1 MTDGAVAYQMSKE
14 KDKLFLNLH
23 IFDMIETF
31 KGKIIKVFKNHSLP
45 RWLVF
50 LIDSGTVFFS
60 FLFAFLLR
68 YNFEVYIFDIS
79 IVFRQ
84 AFLVSVVYAIFILV
98 FKSYSGMIRHTTIRD
113 TYKIIIANF
122 SALVVLFF
130 LTLLSRQFEWSTIFN
145 IPLSILLIH
154 TGAVTILLFFFRVFV
169 KIFYEFAS
177 SSSHDRKNVLIY
189 GYGEMGIL
197 VKRLIEGDPKNQYK
211 LIGFIDDDKKIQGK
225 KVDGYQVFS
234 RHILTKNFIENED
247 VKVFIIAINKI
258 APAKK
263 KEVIES
269 MIGFGCEILDT
280 PSFDTWMNG
289 HLEVKNL
296 KKVKFE
302 DLLGRDPITLDLEKI
317 QNGLIGKTIMVTGG
331 AGSIGSEIARQLTRF
346 NSKQLILVDQAE
358 TPSFYLEEELKNKFP
373 DCNFRVIIG
382 DVTRQ
387 EYMEEIF
394 RKFKPEVVFHAAAYK
409 HVPLMEAHPHEAFRV
424 NVGGTKIISEL
435 AIKYKAEKFVMISS
449 DKAVNPTNVMGATKK
464 ICELLVHA
472 QSRRKGIKTQF
483 ITTRFGNVLGSNGSV
498 IPLFN
503 KQIADGGPV
512 TITHPDITRF
522 FMTIPE
528 ACQLVLE
535 AGFMGNGGEIY
546 VFDMGEPVKVL
557 DVAINLIRL
566 SGLEPH
572 KDIKLKYIG
581 LRPGEKL
588 YEELF
593 SEDEPMMPT
602 YHPKINI
609 AQVAGNDFET
619 INTKIDKI
627 LGSLNIMS
635 ETMVIEEMQ
644 KIVPG
649 YKSKFELIN
658 Q

>member
-1 MTDGAVAYQMSKE
+1 MLAK
-14 KDKLFLNLH
+14 
-23 IFDMIETF
+23 F
-31 KGKIIKVFKNHSLP
+31 KKTIIKIFKKHSLP

-60 FLFAFLLR
+60 FLIAYMLR
-68 YNFEVYIFDIS
+68 YNFEVYTFDIS
-79 IVFRQ
+79 TVFRQ
-84 AFLVSVVYAIFILV
+84 AFFVLVVYATFILI

-113 TYKIIIANF
+113 TYKIIIASF
-122 SALVVLFF
+122 SSLVILFLF
-130 LTLLSRQFEWSTIFN
+130 TILSRKYEWNVIFN

-154 TGAVTILLFFFRVFV
+154 SGAVTILLFFFRVFV

-177 SSSHDRKNVLIY
+177 SSSHERKNVLIY
-189 GYGEMGIL
+189 GTGELGIL
-197 VKRLIEGDPKNQYK
+197 VKRLIEGDPKDIYRIK
-211 LIGFIDDDKKIQGK
+211 GFIDDDKKIQGK

-234 RHILTKNFIENED
+234 RQVLTKDFIVDED
-247 VKVFIIAINKI
+247 IKVFIIAISFI

-269 MIGFGCEILDT
+269 MIEFGCEILDT

-289 HLEVKNL
+289 HLEVRNL

-302 DLLGRDPITLDLEKI
+302 DLLGRDPITLDLDKI
-317 QNGLIGKTIMVTGG
+317 QNGLTDKTILVTGG

-346 NSKQLILVDQAE
+346 KIKRLIIVDQAE
-358 TPSFYLEEELKNKFP
+358 TPSFYLGEELKNKIP
-373 DCNFRVIIG
+373 GCDFRIIIG
-382 DVTRQ
+382 DVTRS
-387 EYMEEIF
+387 EYIEEIF
-394 RKFKPEVVFHAAAYK
+394 SKYRPEIVFHAAAYK
-409 HVPLMEAHPHEAFRV
+409 HVPIMEVHPHEAFRV
-424 NVGGTKIISEL
+424 NVGGTKTVSDL
-435 AIKYKAEKFVMISS
+435 AIKYNVEKFVMISS

-472 QSRRKGIKTQF
+472 QSKRKGINTQF

-503 KQIADGGPV
+503 KQILDGGPV

-546 VFDMGEPVKVL
+546 VFDMGKPVRVL
-557 DVAINLIRL
+557 DVALNLIKL
-566 SGLEPH
+566 SGLEPY
-572 KDIKLKYIG
+572 KDIQIKYVG

-588 YEELF
+588 FEELF
-593 SEDEPMMPT
+593 AEDEPMIPT
-602 YHPKINI
+602 HHPKISI
-609 AQVAGNDFET
+609 AQVAESDYEIIST
-619 INTKIDKI
+619 AIESI
-627 LGSLNIMS
+627 LCSLNKMS
-635 ETMVIEEMQ
+635 KTMIIKKMQ
-644 KIVPG
+644 EIVPG
-649 YKSKFELIN
+649 YKSKFELVD

>member
-1 MTDGAVAYQMSKE
+1 
-14 KDKLFLNLH
+14 
-23 IFDMIETF
+23 MIKAI
-31 KGKIIKVFKNHSLP
+31 KGKIIRVFKNHSLP

-50 LIDSGTVFFS
+50 LLDTSAVFLS
-60 FLFAFLLR
+60 FLVAYILR
-68 YNFEVYIFDIS
+68 YNFEFYNFDIS
-79 IVFRQ
+79 TVFRQ
-84 AFLVSVVYAIFILV
+84 SYFVLAVYVVFILI

-113 TYKIIIANF
+113 TYKIIATDF
-122 SALVVLFF
+122 SALAVLFLVTF
-130 LTLLSRQFEWSTIFN
+130 LSRKNAWSSIFN

-154 TGAVTILLFFFRVFV
+154 CGAVTILLFLFRVFI
-169 KIFYEFAS
+169 KMLYEFAS
-177 SSSHDRKNVLIY
+177 SSSHERKNVLIY
-189 GYGEMGIL
+189 GSGEMGIL
-197 VKRLIEGDPKNQYK
+197 VKRLIEGDPKDMYR

-225 KVDGYQVFS
+225 NVDGYPVYSRQV
-234 RHILTKNFIENED
+234 LTKGFIENEN
-247 VKVFIIAINKI
+247 VQVFIIAINDI
-258 APAKK
+258 PSLTK

-317 QNGLIGKTIMVTGG
+317 QNGLSGKTILITGG

-346 NSKQLILVDQAE
+346 KIKQLIIVDQAE
-358 TPSFYLEEELKNKFP
+358 TPSFYLGEELKNKIP
-373 DCNFRVIIG
+373 GCEFRIVIG
-382 DVTRQ
+382 DVTRA
-387 EYMEEIF
+387 EDMEEIF
-394 RKFKPEVVFHAAAYK
+394 RKYKPEIVFHAAAYK
-409 HVPLMEAHPHEAFRV
+409 HVPVMELHPHEAFRV

-435 AIKYKAEKFVMISS
+435 AIKYRAEKFVMISS

-464 ICELLVHA
+464 ICELLVHS
-472 QSRRKGIKTQF
+472 QSKRKGIKTEF

-503 KQIADGGPV
+503 KQITDGGPV

-546 VFDMGEPVKVL
+546 VFDMGEPVRVM
-557 DVAINLIRL
+557 DVALNLIRL
-566 SGLEPH
+566 SGLEPY
-572 KDIKLKYIG
+572 KDIQIKVIG

-593 SEDEPMMPT
+593 SMDEPMIHT
-602 YHPKINI
+602 HHPKISI
-609 AQVAGNDFET
+609 ARIAEADYECILPKINDTLTSIYTKTGSEVVVA
-619 INTKIDKI
+619 
-627 LGSLNIMS
+627 
-635 ETMVIEEMQ
+635 MQ
-644 KIVPG
+644 EIVPG
-649 YKSKFELIN
+649 YTSEYAASLKG
-658 Q
+658 

>member
-1 MTDGAVAYQMSKE
+1 
-14 KDKLFLNLH
+14 
-23 IFDMIETF
+23 MIETF
-31 KGKIIKVFKNHSLP
+31 RGKIIKVFKNHSLP

-50 LIDSGTVFFS
+50 LIDSGTVYFS
-60 FLFAFLLR
+60 FFFAYVLR
-68 YNFEVYIFDIS
+68 YNFEVYTFEIPT
-79 IVFRQ
+79 VFRQ
-84 AFLVSVVYAIFILV
+84 AFLVSLVYVIFILL

-113 TYKIIIANF
+113 TYKIIITNT
-122 SALVVLFF
+122 SALAVLF
-130 LTLLSRQFEWSTIFN
+130 LITIVSRKYEWNAIFN
-145 IPLSILLIH
+145 LPLSILLIH
-154 TGAVTILLFFFRVFV
+154 SGAVTILLFFFRVFV

-177 SSSHDRKNVLIY
+177 TSSHDRKNVLIY
-189 GYGEMGIL
+189 GYGELGIL
-197 VKRLIEGDPKNQYK
+197 VKRLIEGDPKLQYK
-211 LIGFIDDDKKIQGK
+211 LKGFIDDDKKIQGK
-225 KVDGYQVFS
+225 KVDGYPVFS
-234 RHILTKNFIENED
+234 RRVLKKSFIENED
-247 VKVFIIAINKI
+247 IKVFIIAINRI

-289 HLEVKNL
+289 RLEVKNL

-302 DLLGRDPITLDLEKI
+302 DLLGRDPITLDLDKI
-317 QNGLIGKTIMVTGG
+317 QKGLTGKTILVTGG

-346 NSKQLILVDQAE
+346 NTKQLVLVDQAE
-358 TPSFYLEEELKNKFP
+358 TASFFLGEELKNNYP
-373 DCNFRVIIG
+373 DCNFRIIIG
-382 DVTRQ
+382 DVTRP

-394 RKFKPEVVFHAAAYK
+394 RKYQPEVVFHAAAYK
-409 HVPLMEAHPHEAFRV
+409 HVPIMEVHPHEAFRV

-435 AIKYKAEKFVMISS
+435 AIKYKAEKFVIIST

-472 QSRRKGIKTQF
+472 QSNRKGIETQF

-572 KDIKLKYIG
+572 KDIKIKYVG

-588 YEELF
+588 FEELF
-593 SEDEPMMPT
+593 SEDEPMIPT
-602 YHPKINI
+602 HHPKISI
-609 AQVAGNDFET
+609 AQVADNDFDT
-619 INTKIDKI
+619 INAKINKI
-627 LGSLNIMS
+627 LGSLNQMS
-635 ETMVIEEMQ
+635 EIMVIEEMQ

-649 YKSKFELIN
+649 YKSKFELIH
-658 Q
+658 

>member
-1 MTDGAVAYQMSKE
+1 
-14 KDKLFLNLH
+14 
-23 IFDMIETF
+23 MIESF
-31 KGKIIKVFKNHSLP
+31 KGRVIKVFKNHSLP

-60 FLFAFLLR
+60 FLIAYMLR
-68 YNFEVYIFDIS
+68 YNFEVYTFDIS
-79 IVFRQ
+79 TVWRQ
-84 AFLVSVVYAIFILV
+84 AFLVLVVYAVFILV

-113 TYKIIIANF
+113 TYKIIITNF
-122 SALVVLFF
+122 ISLVVLFIV
-130 LTLLSRQFEWSTIFN
+130 TIMSRQYEWNALFN

-154 TGAVTILLFFFRVFV
+154 SGAVTILLFFFRVFV

-177 SSSHDRKNVLIY
+177 SSSHERKNVLIY
-189 GYGEMGIL
+189 GSGEMGIL
-197 VKRLIEGDPKNQYK
+197 VKRLIEGDPKNQYRLK
-211 LIGFIDDDKKIQGK
+211 CFIDDDKKIQGK

-234 RHILTKNFIENED
+234 RQILKRDFIENED
-247 VKVFIIAINKI
+247 IKVFIIAINNI
-258 APAKK
+258 AAAKK

-280 PSFDTWMNG
+280 PAFDTWMNG

-302 DLLGRDPITLDLEKI
+302 DLLGRDQIKLDLEKI
-317 QNGLIGKTIMVTGG
+317 QKGLIGKTILVTGG
-331 AGSIGSEIARQLTRF
+331 AGSIGSEIARQLSRF
-346 NSKQLILVDQAE
+346 NTKQLILVDQAE
-358 TPSFYLEEELKNKFP
+358 TPAFYLGEELKNRFP
-373 DCNFRVIIG
+373 DRNIRIILG
-382 DVTRQ
+382 DVTRH
-387 EYMEEIF
+387 ETMEEVF
-394 RKFKPEVVFHAAAYK
+394 RKYRPDIVFHAAAYK
-409 HVPLMEAHPHEAFRV
+409 HVPIMEVHPHEAFRV

-435 AIKYKAEKFVMISS
+435 SIKYNAEKFVMIST

-464 ICELLVHA
+464 ICELWVHA
-472 QSRRKGIKTQF
+472 LSQRKGIKTQF

-512 TITHPDITRF
+512 TITHPEITRF

-546 VFDMGEPVKVL
+546 VFDMGEPVKVI

-572 KDIKLKYIG
+572 KDIKIKYVG

-588 YEELF
+588 FEELF
-593 SEDEPMMPT
+593 AQDEPMIPT
-602 YHPKINI
+602 HHPKISI
-609 AQVAGNDFET
+609 AQVAEHDFEIIGKK
-619 INTKIDKI
+619 INQITA
-627 LGSLNIMS
+627 SLFKMT
-635 ETMVIEEMQ
+635 ETEVIEHMQ
-644 KIVPG
+644 EIVPG
-649 YKSKFELIN
+649 YKSKFELIDL
-658 Q
+658 

>member
-1 MTDGAVAYQMSKE
+1 MLTAFKE
-14 KDKLFLNLH
+14 K
-23 IFDMIETF
+23 
-31 KGKIIKVFKNHSLP
+31 IIRVFKNHSLP

-50 LIDSGTVFFS
+50 IIDSGAVFFS
-60 FLFAFLLR
+60 FLIAYMLR
-68 YNFEVYIFDIS
+68 YNFEVSALNIS
-79 IVFRQ
+79 TVFRQ
-84 AFLVSVVYAIFILV
+84 SYLVLFVYVIFILV

-113 TYKIIIANF
+113 TYKIILTNF
-122 SALVVLFF
+122 SALAVLSLVTF
-130 LTLLSRQFEWSTIFN
+130 LSRKNEWSFLFN
-145 IPLSILLIH
+145 IPFSILLIH
-154 TGAVTILLFFFRVFV
+154 FGAVTILLFLFRVFV
-169 KIFYEFAS
+169 KLFFEFAS
-177 SSSHDRKNVLIY
+177 SSSHDGKNVLIY
-189 GYGEMGIL
+189 GSGEMGIL
-197 VKRLIEGDPKNQYK
+197 VKRLIEGDPKNLYRLK
-211 LIGFIDDDKKIQGK
+211 GFIDDDKKIQGK
-225 KVDGYQVFS
+225 NLDGYPVYSRQV
-234 RHILTKNFIENED
+234 LTKDFIDDED
-247 VKVFIIAINKI
+247 VKVFIIAINNI

-263 KEVIES
+263 KEVIAS
-269 MIGFGCEILDT
+269 MIQFGCDILDT

-289 HLEVKNL
+289 HLEVRNL

-317 QNGLIGKTIMVTGG
+317 QKGLIGKTIMVTGG

-346 NSKQLILVDQAE
+346 NTKQLIIVDQAE
-358 TPSFYLEEELKNKFP
+358 TPSFYLGEELKSKLP
-373 DCNFRVIIG
+373 DCNFRIVIG

-387 EYMEEIF
+387 DYMEEIF
-394 RKFKPEVVFHAAAYK
+394 RKYKPEIVFHAAAYK
-409 HVPLMEAHPHEAFRV
+409 HVPMMELHPHEAFRV
-424 NVGGTKIISEL
+424 NVGGTKIISDL

-464 ICELLVHA
+464 ICELLVHS
-472 QSRRKGIKTQF
+472 QSKRKGIKTQF

-522 FMTIPE
+522 FMTVPE

-572 KDIKLKYIG
+572 KDIKIKVVG

-593 SEDEPMMPT
+593 SMDEPMIHT
-602 YHPKINI
+602 HHPKISI
-609 AQVAGNDFET
+609 AQVASYDFET
-619 INTKIDKI
+619 LISKIDMI
-627 LGSLNIMS
+627 LGSLNKMS
-635 ETMVIEEMQ
+635 ETKVIEEMLE
-644 KIVPG
+644 IVPG
-649 YKSKFELIN
+649 YTTNKALTL
-658 Q
+658 

>member
-1 MTDGAVAYQMSKE
+1 
-14 KDKLFLNLH
+14 
-23 IFDMIETF
+23 MIKAI
-31 KGKIIKVFKNHSLP
+31 KGKIIRVFKNHSLP

-50 LIDSGTVFFS
+50 LLDSAAVFFS
-60 FLFAFLLR
+60 FLIAYMLR
-68 YNFEVYIFDIS
+68 YNFEVYTFDIS

-84 AFLVSVVYAIFILV
+84 SYLVLAVYVTFNLI

-113 TYKIIIANF
+113 TYKIIATNF
-122 SALVVLFF
+122 SALAILVLV
-130 LTLLSRQFEWSTIFN
+130 TVMSRNNEWSSVFN

-154 TGAVTILLFFFRVFV
+154 CGAVTILLFLFRVFV
-169 KIFYEFAS
+169 KMFYEFAS

-189 GYGEMGIL
+189 GSGEMGIL
-197 VKRLIEGDPKNQYK
+197 VKRLIEGDPKDMYR
-211 LIGFIDDDKKIQGK
+211 LVGFIDDDKKIQGK
-225 KVDGYQVFS
+225 NVDGSPVYS
-234 RHILTKNFIENED
+234 RKILTKYFIENEN
-247 VKVFIIAINKI
+247 VQVFIIAINNI
-258 APAKK
+258 ASLKK

-280 PSFDTWMNG
+280 PSFNTWMNG
-289 HLEVKNL
+289 QLEVKNL
-296 KKVKFE
+296 KKVKLE

-317 QNGLIGKTIMVTGG
+317 QNGLIGKTILVTGG

-346 NSKQLILVDQAE
+346 NTKQLIIVDQAE
-358 TPSFYLEEELKNKFP
+358 TPCFYLGEELKNKMPGF
-373 DCNFRVIIG
+373 NFRIIVG
-382 DVTRQ
+382 DVTRK

-394 RKFKPEVVFHAAAYK
+394 KKYRPDIVFHAAAYK
-409 HVPLMEAHPHEAFRV
+409 HVPIMELHPHEAFRV
-424 NVGGTKIISEL
+424 NVGGTELISEL
-435 AIKYKAEKFVMISS
+435 AMKYKAEKFVMISS

-472 QSRRKGIKTQF
+472 LSQRKGIKTQF

-512 TITHPDITRF
+512 TITHPEITRF

-572 KDIKLKYIG
+572 KDIKIKYIG

-593 SEDEPMMPT
+593 SDDEPMIPT
-602 YHPKINI
+602 HHPKISI
-609 AQVAGNDFET
+609 AQVADSDFET
-619 INTKIDKI
+619 ISLKIDMI
-627 LGSLNIMS
+627 LANINTIP
-635 ETMVIEEMQ
+635 EAKLIEEMMD
-644 KIVPG
+644 IVPG
-649 YKSKFELIN
+649 YTSNIVSTL
-658 Q
+658 